1 MKRVH
6 PLPLLGAAA
15 ITAGVVLAGA
25 QSGTAIGSMPVTDHQ
40 AGLAFERPAARPPQP
55 APPVRQ
61 DLPNHYPLVTPN
73 GTIPVAALALHGR
86 LRGSRDALWEE
97 PAAVALRADYGD
109 ELSEFEI
116 DRLATGSGAVRSVR
130 RDRTV
135 RVHTPDDIRIE
146 IVDVEDRPG
155 WPVAPD

>member
-1 MKRVH
+1 M
-6 PLPLLGAAA
+6 

-25 QSGTAIGSMPVTDHQ
+25 ESGTAIGSMPVMSHQ
-40 AGLAFERPAARPPQP
+40 AGFAFERPAARAPQP
-55 APPVRQ
+55 APPPVRQ

-86 LRGSRDALWEE
+86 LRGSRDAMWDE
-97 PAAVALRADYGD
+97 PGAVALRADYGE

-116 DRLATGSGAVRSVR
+116 DRLANGNGAVRSVG

-135 RVHTPDDIRIE
+135 RVHTADDIRIE
-146 IVDVEDRPG
+146 IVDIEDRPG